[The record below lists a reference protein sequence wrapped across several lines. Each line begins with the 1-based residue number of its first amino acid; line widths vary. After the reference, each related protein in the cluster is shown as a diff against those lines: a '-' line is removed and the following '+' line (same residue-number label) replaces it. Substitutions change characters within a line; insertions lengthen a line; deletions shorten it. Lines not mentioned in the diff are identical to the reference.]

1 MSDRVK
7 QQKVVTQRYYFPRLS
22 ITVTPIPKA
31 GGTSLL
37 RLFIATEAELEQ
49 HGSISQNFIDT
60 QEQRFS
66 EIKSPW
72 GQDGRRFRIPE
83 SPATQD
89 ASMLSVTVVRNPY
102 QRLGSA
108 WLNKFFMSSSIR
120 EMRNIRKTR
129 WLYQVD
135 SISMRDAFEQFV
147 TALSEKASVLARDE
161 HLRAQSDYVD
171 GDSQDS
177 LVVGLH
183 YLDDLPTILQ
193 EYVAVDRIAEILMPH
208 ENATQA
214 GLSRLLWTEASL
226 RTAET
231 VYGNDFKMI
240 TSLAHKFPRLT
251 SELKRPDTVV
261 SEPPM
266 LIAEHDVLKMYLLRI
281 QWAYT
286 VARTENKRLV
296 QLLKEMGKSGN
307 E

>member
-7 QQKVVTQRYYFPRLS
+7 QQEVVIQHYFFPRLS

-37 RLFIATEAELEQ
+37 RFFIATEAELEH

-60 QEQRFS
+60 QEQRYS
-66 EIKSPW
+66 EIMPW
-72 GQDGRRFRIPE
+72 GQDGRRFRILA

-89 ASMLSVTVVRNPY
+89 ASTLSVTVVRNPF

-120 EMRNIRKTR
+120 AMRNIRETR
-129 WLYQVD
+129 WNFQVD
-135 SISMRDAFEQFV
+135 SVSMRDAFERFV
-147 TALSEKASVLARDE
+147 TELSERESVLARDG

-171 GDSQDS
+171 GASQTS
-177 LVVGLH
+177 LFVGLH
-183 YLDDLPTILQ
+183 YLDDLPRMLQ
-193 EYVAVDRIAEILMPH
+193 EYVAVDRIAELLMPH
-208 ENATQA
+208 ENASQT

-226 RTAET
+226 RTAES
-231 VYGNDFKMI
+231 VYGNDFQMI
-240 TSLAHKFPRLT
+240 ASLAHKFPRLT

-266 LIAEHDVLKMYLLRI
+266 LIAERDVLMLYLTRI

-296 QLLKEMGKSGN
+296 RLINEMSKSGN